1 MRTLLRLIVVL
12 ALGSLS
18 PLHATS
24 QEPSPLGQARS
35 LAAAVADSAL
45 GGELLAEVAT
55 AYALHGDRDTALA
68 IAAPLPPSLRAAVL
82 IELATHLTDQRGAD
96 AAQLLLDAQTAKAL
110 TNDWRK
116 ARVARLLAVGYA
128 RLGKFEAAVALA
140 HTVPDAE
147 ERAFAQQDV
156 VAALNRSGDVARSR
170 ELAGTIEENRRYGTY
185 RQKAT
190 ALADTARTLFQRG
203 NADDAATLLAQAEL
217 LLPKKPGWAD
227 GIAYRNVALA
237 AFACGE
243 PTKAAALLEKAE
255 ALARQ
260 IAGPW
265 KVTEFTGVATSW
277 RTCGDVTRA
286 TALLTEASAFLGSLA
301 PLESADETP
310 TLARAWHAAGE
321 TARARTLLNGVITAA
336 GAAANAEAWR
346 KAHVRALV
354 VSDELLSRGAPSK

>member
-1 MRTLLRLIVVL
+1 MRTLFRFIGAL
-12 ALGSLS
+12 ALVTLPLRAASPDAS
-18 PLHATS
+18 PLS
-24 QEPSPLGQARS
+24 QARS
-35 LAAAVADSAL
+35 VATAVADGAI
-45 GGELLAEVAT
+45 GAELLAEVAT
-55 AYALHGDRDTALA
+55 AYAQRADRDTTLA
-68 IAAPLPPSLRAAVL
+68 MAATLPPALRATVL
-82 IELATHLTDQRGAD
+82 IELAAHLPDPRGAD

-147 ERAFAQQDV
+147 DRAFAQLDV

-185 RQKAT
+185 RQKAA

-227 GIAYRNVALA
+227 GIAYRDVALA
-237 AFACGE
+237 AFACDE
-243 PTKAAALLEKAE
+243 RTKATALLEKAE

-265 KVTEFTGVATSW
+265 KVTELNGVAASW
-277 RTCGDVTRA
+277 GTCGDTTRT
-286 TALLTEASAFLGSLA
+286 TALLTEAAAFLGTLA
-301 PLESADETP
+301 PLESADEALA
-310 TLARAWHAAGE
+310 LARAWHAAGE
-321 TARARTLLNGVITAA
+321 PARARTLLTGVIAA
-336 GAAANAEAWR
+336 VEAAANAEAWR

-354 VSDELLSRGAPSK
+354 VSDQLFARGAPVN